1 MQIALKEK
9 LGIEVQDFLRLN
21 LATVPRSG
29 YHSGEVLLAI
39 DRSCQYV
46 IDVRRSE
53 RCGSSLVVAARI
65 QAGVSE

>member
-21 LATVPRSG
+21 FATIPRSG

-46 IDVRRSE
+46 LDVRRSE
-53 RCGSSLVVAARI
+53 DG
-65 QAGVSE
+65 